1 MTPSF
6 AESQAD
12 LLTPAQLAQVSGFD
26 FIDGMRT
33 GRYPHP
39 PIAKTL
45 DYRLIDVEKG
55 RVVFEGAPAFD
66 AYNPLGGAH
75 GGWFG
80 TLLDSCMA
88 CAVQT
93 TLPKGTGYTTI
104 EYKITILRPAF
115 TDTPPLRAIGT
126 VVTSGRRIATA
137 TGEMVGQD
145 GKVFATGSTTCL
157 IFPIEP

>member
-1 MTPSF
+1 MTPRY
-6 AESQAD
+6 AEKPGD
-12 LLTPAQLAQVSGFD
+12 LLTPAQLSQMSGFD
-26 FIDGMRT
+26 FIDGIRT
-33 GRYPHP
+33 GQFPAP

-45 DYRLIDVEKG
+45 GYTLTEVGEG
-55 RVVFEGAPAFD
+55 RVVFEGSPPFA

-93 TLPKGTGYTTI
+93 TLAKGTGYTTI

-115 TDTPPLRAIGT
+115 EDTPPLRAIGT
-126 VVTSGRRIATA
+126 VVSSGRRVATA

-145 GKVFATGSTTCL
+145 GKVYATGTTTCL
-157 IFPIEP
+157 VFPL

>member
-1 MTPSF
+1 MTEPRF
-6 AESQAD
+6 TTGPED
-12 LLTPAQLAQVSGFD
+12 LLTPADLAGMSGFD
-26 FIDGMRT
+26 FIDGIRT
-33 GRYPHP
+33 GKYPAP

-45 DYRLIDVEKG
+45 NFRLTDVAEG
-55 RVVFEGAPAFD
+55 RVVFAGAPEFA

-93 TLPKGTGYTTI
+93 TLPKGRGYTTI

-115 TDTPPLRAIGT
+115 THTPPLRAIGT
-126 VVTSGRRIATA
+126 VVSSGRRVATA
-137 TGEMVGQD
+137 TGEMIGED
-145 GKVFATGSTTCL
+145 GKVYATGSTTCL
-157 IFPIEP
+157 VFDL

>member
-1 MTPSF
+1 MTF
-6 AESQAD
+6 AASPDD
-12 LLTPAQLAQVSGFD
+12 LLTPAQLAEISGFD

-45 DYRLIDVEKG
+45 NYRLSEVEQG
-55 RVVFEGAPAFD
+55 RVIFEGSPDFD

-93 TLPKGTGYTTI
+93 TLPQGTGYTTV

-115 TDTPPLRAIGT
+115 TDTPPLKAIGT

-137 TGEMVGQD
+137 TGEMVGED

-157 IFPIEP
+157 VFPLAP

>member
-1 MTPSF
+1 MNEPTF
-6 AESQAD
+6 AETPDD
-12 LLTPAQLAQVSGFD
+12 LLTPADLATMSGFD
-26 FIDGMRT
+26 FIDGIRT
-33 GRYPHP
+33 GKFPAP

-45 DYRLIDVEKG
+45 NYRLIDVAEG
-55 RVVFEGAPAFD
+55 RVVFEGAPEFA

-93 TLPKGTGYTTI
+93 TLPRGRGYTTI

-115 TDTPPLRAIGT
+115 VTTPPLKAIGT
-126 VVTSGRRIATA
+126 VVSSGRRVATA
-137 TGEMVGQD
+137 TGEMVD
-145 GKVFATGSTTCL
+145 PEGKVYATGTTTCL
-157 IFPIEP
+157 VFDL